1 LREAR
6 GIVHILIPGQPA
18 IDRLPQQV
26 GQRQLDILAP
36 AGIAQMSVHE
46 FAQAETFVQLAH
58 QNQTTVAGSREPW
71 KSTFNKLLNE
81 S

>member
-1 LREAR
+1 
-6 GIVHILIPGQPA
+6 
-18 IDRLPQQV
+18 
-26 GQRQLDILAP
+26 
-36 AGIAQMSVHE
+36 MSVHE
-46 FAQAETFVQLAH
+46 LAQAETFVQLAH